1 MVASPGVKD
10 NAYYNLRKRYGYEKA
25 RMVINY
31 WNHFHIE
38 PPRCADE
45 ALFFFVGVAS

>member
-1 MVASPGVKD
+1 MVASPDVKD

>member
-1 MVASPGVKD
+1 MIPGMD
-10 NAYYNLRKRYGYEKA
+10 SRDRAYYNLRKRYGHEKA
-25 RMVINY
+25 RTVIRY

-45 ALFFFVGVAS
+45 ALLYFVGVAK